1 MSLIWAAFFQLLHLG
16 RGDCWNDIPRTF
28 AAPGKEAH
36 DVWLSKLVEWRDHHL
51 KYHGCYLKWK
61 KSHFCYFFGSLWCL
75 KTRNHRFHPYLWH
88 LVAADFE
95 KSQDLHRRGVWGS
108 VSQLDAHFICPTT
121 SSPLWQAWRNL
132 SLTCGAKPMFTLIC
146 LKWSLI
152 SCTVILKVMFEALKR
167 VHGRFLWWSDM
178 SAPEGLTSGFQ
189 GLVLVS
195 YSQNSSITWCTVLN
209 ASSVKLV
216 LQVSLWWGVDGG
228 SLPGWSHTTLWRYWL
243 STDLAH
249 LHQHWY
255 WWEEPCMGEGWSM
268 PVQGR
273 LHLGSGPSSAGISST
288 TFVPCRVDWLDLPT
302 SLSNFTREVSEF
314 CGVSCPAGRVVWL
327 LRQAHFLIFFEM
339 TKKPNKYSKLL
350 WVWMFCHPFIQCPW
364 IFSCHAT

>member
-1 MSLIWAAFFQLLHLG
+1 MSLIWAAFFQLWHLG

-61 KSHFCYFFGSLWCL
+61 KVAFCYFFLEAFWCL
-75 KTRNHRFHPYLWH
+75 KTWNHHFHPYLWH

-108 VSQLDAHFICPTT
+108 VSQLDAHFICSTT

-132 SLTCGAKPMFTLIC
+132 SLTCREKPMFTLIC

-152 SCTVILKVMFEALKR
+152 SCTVILKHWKGCMEDFYGGVICLLLNASQVAFE
-167 VHGRFLWWSDM
+167 
-178 SAPEGLTSGFQ
+178 GFCWFHTHRTA
-189 GLVLVS
+189 VS
-195 YSQNSSITWCTVLN
+195 HDVQIFTVLN
-209 ASSVKLV
+209 ASSVKLA

-228 SLPGWSHTTLWRYWL
+228 SLPGWSHTTLWRYRL

-255 WWEEPCMGEGWSM
+255 WWEEPWGKDGACLWKGGCI
-268 PVQGR
+268 
-273 LHLGSGPSSAGISST
+273 SGPSSAGISST

-302 SLSNFTREVSEF
+302 SLSSFTREVSEF
-314 CGVSCPAGRVVWL
+314 YGVSCPAGR
-327 LRQAHFLIFFEM
+327 QAHFLKWWNM
-339 TKKPNKYSKLL
+339 KKPNKYSQLL
-350 WVWMFCHPFIQCPW
+350 WVWMFCIVLP
-364 IFSCHAT
+364 SL